1 MKKSELKQ
9 LIREEIL
16 KEINENL
23 PPITK
28 SAVLGLVKAKKR
40 QEELIKKGYVLG
52 KDFTVVQDPKNK
64 KMYNISPVSK
74 LSENEFDNAMDKFK
88 NKIGPTTG
96 DYSKNVMRNSPESL
110 PGYRELPDTRTDVT
124 DFKKGI
130 KIPSVNAGST
140 STLLSKEEVKKW
152 FEEFKTRYKENPQFK
167 IEGTTIKVTNPKYQE
182 ALATYAQ
189 AVKQFG
195 TKGD

>member
-1 MKKSELKQ
+1 MGVE
-9 LIREEIL
+9 
-16 KEINENL
+16 
-23 PPITK
+23 T
-28 SAVLGLVKAKKR
+28 AK
-40 QEELIKKGYVLG
+40 
-52 KDFTVVQDPKNK
+52 
-64 KMYNISPVSK
+64 
-74 LSENEFDNAMDKFK
+74 
-88 NKIGPTTG
+88 

-110 PGYRELPDTRTDVT
+110 PGYRELPDTRADVT

-130 KIPSVNAGST
+130 KIPNVIAGSV
-140 STLLSKEEVKKW
+140 STLFSKEEVKKW
-152 FEEFKTRYKENPQFK
+152 FEEFKTRYKESPQFK

>member
-1 MKKSELKQ
+1 MKKSELRH
-9 LIREEIL
+9 LIREEISKVL
-16 KEINENL
+16 NEDD
-23 PPITK
+23 PISRALVARMGVETTK
-28 SAVLGLVKAKKR
+28 
-40 QEELIKKGYVLG
+40 
-52 KDFTVVQDPKNK
+52 
-64 KMYNISPVSK
+64 
-74 LSENEFDNAMDKFK
+74 
-88 NKIGPTTG
+88 

-110 PGYRELPDTRTDVT
+110 PGYRELPDTRADVT

-130 KIPSVNAGST
+130 KIPSVNAGSV
-140 STLLSKEEVKKW
+140 STLFSKEEVKKW
-152 FEEFKTRYKENPQFK
+152 FEEFKTRYKESPQFK